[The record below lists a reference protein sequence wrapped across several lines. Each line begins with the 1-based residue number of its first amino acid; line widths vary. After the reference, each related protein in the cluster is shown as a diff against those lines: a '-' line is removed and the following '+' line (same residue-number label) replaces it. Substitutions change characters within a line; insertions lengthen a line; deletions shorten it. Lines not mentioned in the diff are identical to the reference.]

1 MNPRSRVCAA
11 LICSIGAFAG
21 IPASAEIEEIR
32 FRPGEALRYDLRWS
46 AIHVGYARLQVHDL
60 EEVDGQKAWH
70 FSFHVRTNSFA
81 DNFFKVRTRIDTWVA
96 EDMSRT
102 LFYKEKKR
110 EGKTKRD
117 IEIRF
122 DWENRQA
129 VYSNRGKER
138 EPIPLPEGPVFD
150 SVGAVYYFRCL
161 PLEVGKSFEF
171 AVTDGKKVVGL
182 SLPVEQGGELEVEA
196 GDFPTFKISPQ
207 TGELGGV
214 FEKSEDSDVNI
225 WLTSNRLFY
234 PAQVQG
240 EVVVGSFW
248 AKLHAV
254 EFRNPEELE

>member
-1 MNPRSRVCAA
+1 MFKGITPFASGTRENRDSIPEILRTLAIEGVLDQPRRMESSPRFRSA
-11 LICSIGAFAG
+11 LFLFAG
-21 IPASAEIEEIR
+21 MLAGASASADVEEIR

-60 EEVDGQKAWH
+60 EEIDGRKAWH

-122 DWENRQA
+122 DWDKREA
-129 VYSNRGKER
+129 IYSNRGKER

-161 PLEVGKSFEF
+161 PLEIGKSFEF
-171 AVTDGKKVVGL
+171 AVTDGKKVVAL
-182 SLPVEQGGELEVEA
+182 SLPVERGGELGRE
-196 GDFPTFKISPQ
+196 
-207 TGELGGV
+207 
-214 FEKSEDSDVNI
+214 
-225 WLTSNRLFY
+225 
-234 PAQVQG
+234 
-240 EVVVGSFW
+240 
-248 AKLHAV
+248 
-254 EFRNPEELE
+254 